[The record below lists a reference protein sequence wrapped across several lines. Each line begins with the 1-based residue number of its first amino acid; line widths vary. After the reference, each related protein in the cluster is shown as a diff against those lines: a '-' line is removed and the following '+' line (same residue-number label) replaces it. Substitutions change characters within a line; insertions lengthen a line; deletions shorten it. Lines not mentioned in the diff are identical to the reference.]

1 MLDERASQIELGD
14 VLRDFQRDGFA
25 RLGQVLSSSEISAL
39 RERCKQQPKG
49 PGKRHHMLVAILRTL
64 ETIDH
69 LDFQGVP

>member
-1 MLDERASQIELGD
+1 MLDVRASQIELGD
-14 VLRDFQRDGFA
+14 VLQDFQRDGFA
-25 RLGQVLSSSEISAL
+25 RLGQVLSGSGISAL